1 MSGRVVPDP
10 AHTCADRVAK
20 DLVTAAFRAIRGRYV
35 QDRHQIAAAVLDAD
49 GRVHL
54 GLHLDAMVGRAAVC
68 AEAGAVSAARLVTD
82 AELIAVA
89 AVRYPKPT
97 EAPLARVV
105 PPCGLCRELLL
116 DHAPRLAVVLPG
128 ATSGLTPL
136 AGLLPHKY
144 VGTKWPTP
152 QPSADQP

>member
-10 AHTCADRVAK
+10 AHTCADRTAK
-20 DLVTAAFRAIRGRYV
+20 DLVTAAFLAIRGRYV

-68 AEAGAVSAARLVTD
+68 AEAGAVSAARLVTH

-97 EAPLARVV
+97 EPQLARIV

-116 DHAPRLAVVLPG
+116 DHAPRLHVVAPDTPARLV
-128 ATSGLTPL
+128 ALTD
-136 AGLLPHKY
+136 LLPHKY
-144 VGTKWPTP
+144 LGTKWPTP
-152 QPSADQP
+152 VSPT

>member
-1 MSGRVVPDP
+1 MSGRIVPDP
-10 AHTCADRVAK
+10 AHACAQRAAK
-20 DLVTAAFRAIRGRYV
+20 DLVTAAFQAIRGRYV

-68 AEAGAVSAARLVTD
+68 AEAGAVSAARLATD

-97 EAPLARVV
+97 EPALARIV

-116 DHAPRLAVVLPG
+116 DHAPRLDVVVPDTPARLV
-128 ATSGLTPL
+128 ALT
-136 AGLLPHKY
+136 ALLPHKY
-144 VGTKWPTP
+144 LGTKWPMPVSPT
-152 QPSADQP
+152 